1 MENNKIEL
9 NNSLP
14 KVGTNSAVQFF
25 SSVNKDLKLFYF
37 VVNNVV
43 NMDYASYRA
52 REALDG
58 NDDVYSEPSELLDKK
73 PGKLT
78 LQLREHKQEL
88 IEMFFSRLV
97 DNFQVYI
104 IDIIRE
110 ILKVKPQILY
120 NRQPTVSMEQIL
132 KYDNIDALVQ
142 DLIEEKVSSLSYSGL
157 GKVQEWC
164 KERGIPLELPE
175 DRRETII
182 EYIAIRNLIIHNRG
196 YVDERYVKTIR
207 NTKFKNGMKRNLSV
221 DNLYDAIKDLNSV
234 VYHTDEKAHEK
245 FQLETMEFPIL

>member
-1 MENNKIEL
+1 MGNDEVNLNKI
-9 NNSLP
+9 LP
-14 KVGTNSAVQFF
+14 KVGTNSASNFF
-25 SSVNKDLKLFYF
+25 NSINKDLKLLFF

-43 NMDYASYRA
+43 SMDFVSYIA
-52 REALDG
+52 KEALDD
-58 NDDVYSEPSELLDKK
+58 NDPIHSDSYELLNKN

-88 IEMFFSRLV
+88 IEMFFSRIV

-132 KYDNIDALVQ
+132 KYDNIDTLIH
-142 DLIEEKVSSLSYSGL
+142 DLIEEKVSSLSYNGL

-164 KERGIPLELPE
+164 KERGIPLELPD
-175 DRRETII
+175 DRYETII
-182 EYIAIRNLIIHNRG
+182 EYIAIRNIIIHNRG
-196 YVDERYVKTIR
+196 FVDERYVQSIK
-207 NTKFKNGMKRNLSV
+207 NTPFKNGMKRNLSV
-221 DNLYDAIKDLNSV
+221 NNLYDAIKDFSSIV
-234 VYHTDEKAHEK
+234 QHTDEKSYNK
-245 FQLETMEFPIL
+245 FQLETVELSTL